1 MNEEE
6 KAELFNDE
14 LERLLAGK
22 LPDAES
28 CDPGAIKLAAE
39 FVSADFSD
47 DSRIRETLGQ
57 KLKAGR
63 RPAIAELLRGLL
75 LNNYARAAAAAA
87 CLALAALPFF
97 RTGGRAPASGE
108 PALPAPARTP
118 VAALSPAPAA
128 QPAAPVFRAVP
139 MAPLR
144 GEPLA
149 EFPIRTGSGAPIALA
164 EGRSEASGGSGSA
177 VLWETE
183 SGTFALERRSV
194 KPEELFEIRSI

>member
-6 KAELFNDE
+6 KAGFFNAELD
-14 LERLLAGK
+14 RLLAGR
-22 LPDAES
+22 LQDGES

-39 FVSADFSD
+39 LASADFSG
-47 DSRIRETLGQ
+47 DSRIRETFGR
-57 KLKAGR
+57 KLEAGR
-63 RPAIAELLRGLL
+63 RPGLAELLRGLL
-75 LNNYARAAAAAA
+75 PNNYARAAAAAA

-108 PALPAPARTP
+108 PDLPAPAQTP
-118 VAALSPAPAA
+118 AAALSPAPAA
-128 QPAAPVFRAVP
+128 QPASPVFRAVP

-149 EFPIRTGSGAPIALA
+149 EFPIRTGGGAPIALA

-177 VLWETE
+177 VLWKTE